1 MDGYAD
7 SSGARRRPV
16 HCRGLLLRQD
26 REEPSQPE
34 DAGRASTG
42 DQRQA
47 GDPDPYERRYAG
59 AAGPAFPHDGE
70 RRHGGRAVSM
80 RTSTRPSKVTT
91 RQVFAIAGPAMIA
104 NLTTPLIGIVSTT
117 AIGRLGDATLLGG
130 VAMASVLFDCIF
142 WLFAFLRMSTVAFT
156 AQSLGAGEPGELR
169 AILVRGFIVA
179 ALIGTALIL
188 LQVPLA
194 SILLGAMGGSEG
206 VTRAAKTYFIIRI
219 WSSPLALGNYV
230 MLGWLIGQARAKLAL
245 GMQISINLINVAA
258 TVVLVLVFDFG
269 IAGAA
274 IAAVIAETAGL
285 VLGLLI
291 ARHLSKGQFA
301 ASRALL
307 FDRAKLMR
315 MLAVNRDIMIRTA
328 SLIAAFLFFTA
339 QGARAGDMTLAANAV
354 LNNFL
359 LISAFF
365 LDGLANA
372 AEQLCGR
379 ACGARDRDEFSG
391 AVRLVVFWG
400 FGFALA
406 VTGVFALFGPA
417 LIDLMT
423 ASPDVRRIARDFL
436 LFVVASPA
444 LAVFAFAFDGVY
456 IGATW
461 ARDMRNLMV
470 ASLAIFLAAWF
481 ALRSFGNAGL
491 WAALLVH
498 YAARGGLEAWRYP
511 ALLRKSFG

>member
-1 MDGYAD
+1 MHSPA
-7 SSGARRRPV
+7 V
-16 HCRGLLLRQD
+16 
-26 REEPSQPE
+26 PS
-34 DAGRASTG
+34 R
-42 DQRQA
+42 
-47 GDPDPYERRYAG
+47 
-59 AAGPAFPHDGE
+59 
-70 RRHGGRAVSM
+70 
-80 RTSTRPSKVTT
+80 VTT
-91 RQVFAIAGPAMIA
+91 AQVFAIAGPAMVA

-117 AIGRLGDATLLGG
+117 AIGRLGDATPLGG
-130 VAMASVLFDCIF
+130 VAMASVLFDCMF
-142 WLFAFLRMSTVAFT
+142 WLFGFLRMSTVAFT
-156 AQSLGAGEPGELR
+156 AQSLGAGETHELR
-169 AILVRGFIVA
+169 AILLRGLIVA
-179 ALIGTALIL
+179 AIVGATLIA

-194 SILLGAMGGSEG
+194 TVLLSAMGGSEG
-206 VTRAAKTYFIIRI
+206 VTRAAKTYFMIRI
-219 WSSPLALGNYV
+219 WSAPLALGNYV
-230 MLGWLIGQARAKLAL
+230 MLGWLIGQARARLAL
-245 GMQISINLINVAA
+245 GTQISINLINMAA
-258 TVVLVLVFDFG
+258 TVLLVLVFDFG

-291 ARHLSKGQFA
+291 ARHLSNGQFA

-339 QGARAGDMTLAANAV
+339 QGARAGDTTLAANAV

-359 LISAFF
+359 LIGAFF

-379 ACGARDRDEFSG
+379 AYGARDKTAFAG
-391 AVRLVVFWG
+391 AVRLVVMWG

-406 VTGVFALFGPA
+406 VAACFLLFGPA
-417 LIDLMT
+417 LIDMMT
-423 ASPDVRRIARDFL
+423 ASAEIRRIARDFL
-436 LFVVASPA
+436 PFVVFAP
-444 LAVFAFAFDGVY
+444 LLGVFAFAFDGIY

-470 ASLAIFLAAWF
+470 LSLLIFLGAWF

-491 WAALLVH
+491 WGALLVH
-498 YAARGGLEAWRYP
+498 YAARGGLEALRYP
-511 ALLRKSFG
+511 ALLKKSFAS